1 MIKAIFFDIDGTLV
15 SHTKR
20 DIPEGVLT
28 ALDELRAKGILLF
41 IASGRHISEFPAL
54 PLHDYPFDGY
64 VTQTG
69 QICYNGAFET
79 IYEQPFTDEDTE
91 SLVRMFNER
100 EIPIVLLNDRSLY
113 INVVN
118 EYVVRTQNA
127 INTPVPPVDS
137 YHGEKLYGATVFG
150 ETADIDRV
158 AGSLAECKAS
168 RWNRFA
174 ADIVLSAAGKK
185 NGIRKVLEYYG
196 ISRDEIMAFGD
207 ADNDLDMIEFA
218 GTGVVMGNGTD
229 RMKEIADYVTTSVD
243 EDGVVGA
250 LRHFGLLRK

>member
-79 IYEQPFTDEDTE
+79 IYEQPFTDQDTE

-113 INVVN
+113 INFVN

-127 INTPVPPVDS
+127 INTPIPPIDS

-150 ETADIDRV
+150 EPATIDRV
-158 AGSLAECKAS
+158 EERLTAS
-168 RWNRFA
+168 RATRWNRFA
-174 ADIVLSAAGKK
+174 ADIVLGEAGKE
-185 NGIRKVLEYYG
+185 NGIRKMLDHYG

-207 ADNDLDMIEFA
+207 ADNDLDMISFA
-218 GTGVVMGNGTD
+218 GIGVVMGNGTE
-229 RMKEIADYVTTSVD
+229 RMKELADYVTASVD
-243 EDGVVGA
+243 EGGVVKA
-250 LRHFGLLRK
+250 LRHFGLIE

>member
-15 SHTKR
+15 SHTKK

-113 INVVN
+113 INFVN

-127 INTPVPPVDS
+127 INTPIPPIDS

-150 ETADIDRV
+150 ESATIDRV
-158 AGSLAECKAS
+158 EERLTAS
-168 RWNRFA
+168 RATRWNRFA
-174 ADIVLSAAGKK
+174 ADIVLGEAGKA
-185 NGIRKVLEYYG
+185 NGIRKMLDHYG

-207 ADNDLDMIEFA
+207 ADNDLDMISFA
-218 GTGVVMGNGTD
+218 GIGVVMGNGTE
-229 RMKEIADYVTTSVD
+229 RMKEIADYVTASVD
-243 EDGVVGA
+243 EGGVVEA
-250 LRHFGLLRK
+250 LRHFGLIE

>member
-113 INVVN
+113 INFVN

-127 INTPVPPVDS
+127 INTPIPPIDS

-150 ETADIDRV
+150 ESATIDRV
-158 AGSLAECKAS
+158 EERLTAS
-168 RWNRFA
+168 RATRWNRFA
-174 ADIVLSAAGKK
+174 ADIVLGEAGKE
-185 NGIRKVLEYYG
+185 NGIRKMLDHYG

-207 ADNDLDMIEFA
+207 ADNDLDMISFA
-218 GTGVVMGNGTD
+218 GIGVVMGNGTE
-229 RMKEIADYVTTSVD
+229 RMKEIADYVTASVD
-243 EDGVVGA
+243 EGGVVES
-250 LRHFGLLRK
+250 LRHFGLIE

>member
-113 INVVN
+113 INFVN

-127 INTPVPPVDS
+127 INTPIPPIDS

-150 ETADIDRV
+150 ESATIDRV
-158 AGSLAECKAS
+158 EERLTAS
-168 RWNRFA
+168 RATRWNRFA
-174 ADIVLSAAGKK
+174 ADIVLGEAGKE
-185 NGIRKVLEYYG
+185 NGIRKMLDHYG

-207 ADNDLDMIEFA
+207 ADNDLDMISFA
-218 GTGVVMGNGTD
+218 GIGVVMGNGTE
-229 RMKEIADYVTTSVD
+229 RMKEIADYVTASVD
-243 EDGVVGA
+243 EGGVVEA
-250 LRHFGLLRK
+250 LRHFGLIE

>member
-15 SHTKR
+15 SHTKK

-54 PLHDYPFDGY
+54 PLHDYQFDGY

-113 INVVN
+113 INFVN

-127 INTPVPPVDS
+127 INTPIPPIDS

-150 ETADIDRV
+150 ESATIDRV
-158 AGSLAECKAS
+158 EERLTAS
-168 RWNRFA
+168 RATRWNRFA
-174 ADIVLSAAGKK
+174 ADIVLGEAGKE
-185 NGIRKVLEYYG
+185 NGIRKMLDHYG

-207 ADNDLDMIEFA
+207 ADNDLDMISFA
-218 GTGVVMGNGTD
+218 GIGVVMGNGTE
-229 RMKEIADYVTTSVD
+229 RMKEIADYVTASVD
-243 EDGVVGA
+243 EGGVVEA
-250 LRHFGLLRK
+250 LRHFGLIE

>member
-15 SHTKR
+15 SHTKK

-113 INVVN
+113 INYVN

-127 INTPVPPVDS
+127 INTPIPPIDS

-150 ETADIDRV
+150 ESGTIDRV
-158 AGSLAECKAS
+158 EERLTAS
-168 RWNRFA
+168 RATRWNRFA
-174 ADIVLSAAGKK
+174 ADIVLGEAGKE
-185 NGIRKVLEYYG
+185 NGIRKMLDHYG

-207 ADNDLDMIEFA
+207 ADNDLDMISFA
-218 GTGVVMGNGTD
+218 GIGVVMGNGTE
-229 RMKEIADYVTTSVD
+229 RMKEIADYVTASVD
-243 EDGVVGA
+243 EGGVVEA
-250 LRHFGLLRK
+250 LRHFGLIE

>member
-15 SHTKR
+15 SHTKK

-113 INVVN
+113 INFVN

-127 INTPVPPVDS
+127 INTPVPPVDN

-150 ETADIDRV
+150 ETGTIDRV
-158 AGSLAECKAS
+158 KEHLAAS
-168 RWNRFA
+168 RATRWNRFA
-174 ADIVLSAAGKK
+174 ADIVLGEAGKA
-185 NGIRKVLEYYG
+185 NGIRKMLDHYG

-207 ADNDLDMIEFA
+207 ADNDLDMISFA
-218 GTGVVMGNGTD
+218 GIGVVMGNGTEK
-229 RMKEIADYVTTSVD
+229 MKAIADYVTASVD
-243 EDGVVGA
+243 EGGVVEA
-250 LRHFGLLRK
+250 LRHFGLIE

>member
-64 VTQTG
+64 VTETG

-113 INVVN
+113 INFVN

-127 INTPVPPVDS
+127 INTPIPPIDS

-150 ETADIDRV
+150 ESATIDRV
-158 AGSLAECKAS
+158 EERLTAS
-168 RWNRFA
+168 RATRWNRFA
-174 ADIVLSAAGKK
+174 ADIVLGEAGKE
-185 NGIRKVLEYYG
+185 NGIRKMLDHYG

-207 ADNDLDMIEFA
+207 ADNDLDMISFA
-218 GTGVVMGNGTD
+218 GIGVVMGNGTE
-229 RMKEIADYVTTSVD
+229 RMKEIADYVTASVD
-243 EDGVVGA
+243 EGGVVEA
-250 LRHFGLLRK
+250 LRHFGLIE

>member
-64 VTQTG
+64 VTETG

-113 INVVN
+113 INFVN

-127 INTPVPPVDS
+127 INTPIPPIDS

-150 ETADIDRV
+150 ESATIDRV
-158 AGSLAECKAS
+158 EERLTAS
-168 RWNRFA
+168 RATRWNRFA
-174 ADIVLSAAGKK
+174 ADIVLGEAGKA
-185 NGIRKVLEYYG
+185 NGIRKMLDHYG

-207 ADNDLDMIEFA
+207 ADNDLDMISFA
-218 GTGVVMGNGTD
+218 GIGVVMGNGTE
-229 RMKEIADYVTTSVD
+229 RMKEIADYVTASVD
-243 EDGVVGA
+243 EGGVVKA
-250 LRHFGLLRK
+250 LRHFGLIE

>member
-15 SHTKR
+15 SHTKK

-113 INVVN
+113 INFVN

-127 INTPVPPVDS
+127 INTPIPPIDS

-150 ETADIDRV
+150 ESATIDRV
-158 AGSLAECKAS
+158 EERLTAS
-168 RWNRFA
+168 RATRWNRFA
-174 ADIVLSAAGKK
+174 ADIVLGEAGKE
-185 NGIRKVLEYYG
+185 NGIRKMLDHYG

-207 ADNDLDMIEFA
+207 ADNDLDMISFA
-218 GTGVVMGNGTD
+218 GIGVVMGNGTE
-229 RMKEIADYVTTSVD
+229 RMKEIADYVTASVD
-243 EDGVVGA
+243 EGGVVEA
-250 LRHFGLLRK
+250 LRHFGLIE

>member
-113 INVVN
+113 INFVN

-127 INTPVPPVDS
+127 INTPLPPIDS

-150 ETADIDRV
+150 ESATIDRV
-158 AGSLAECKAS
+158 EERLTAS
-168 RWNRFA
+168 RATRWNRFA
-174 ADIVLSAAGKK
+174 ADIVLGEAGKE
-185 NGIRKVLEYYG
+185 NGIRKMLDHYG

-207 ADNDLDMIEFA
+207 ADNDLDMISFA
-218 GTGVVMGNGTD
+218 GIGVVMGNGTEK
-229 RMKEIADYVTTSVD
+229 MKAIADYVTASVD
-243 EDGVVGA
+243 EGGVVEA
-250 LRHFGLLRK
+250 LRHFGLIE

>member
-15 SHTKR
+15 PHTKR

-28 ALDELRAKGILLF
+28 ALDELWAKGILLF

-79 IYEQPFTDEDTE
+79 IYEQPFTDQDTE

-113 INVVN
+113 INFVN

-127 INTPVPPVDS
+127 INTPIPPIDS

-150 ETADIDRV
+150 ESATIDRV
-158 AGSLAECKAS
+158 EERLTAS
-168 RWNRFA
+168 RATRWNRFA
-174 ADIVLSAAGKK
+174 ADIVLGEAGKE
-185 NGIRKVLEYYG
+185 NGIRKMLDHYG

-207 ADNDLDMIEFA
+207 ADNDLDMISFA
-218 GTGVVMGNGTD
+218 GIGVVMGNGTE
-229 RMKEIADYVTTSVD
+229 RMKELADYVTASVD
-243 EDGVVGA
+243 EGGVVEA
-250 LRHFGLLRK
+250 LRHFGLIE

>member
-1 MIKAIFFDIDGTLV
+1 MIKALFFDIDGTLV
-15 SHTKR
+15 SHTQK
-20 DIPEGVLT
+20 DIPAGVLE
-28 ALDELRAKGILLF
+28 AFDALRADGIKIF
-41 IASGRHISEFPAL
+41 IATGRHISEFKSL

-69 QICYNGAFET
+69 QICYDGAFNPV
-79 IYEQPFTDEDTE
+79 YEQPFTEEDTAR
-91 SLVRMFNER
+91 LVDLYNRK
-100 EIPIVLLNDRSLY
+100 EIPIVLLNERDLY
-113 INVVN
+113 INFVN
-118 EYVVRTQNA
+118 DYVVRTQNA

-243 EDGVVGA
+243 EDGVVEA

>member
-15 SHTKR
+15 SHTKK

-113 INVVN
+113 INFVN

-127 INTPVPPVDS
+127 INTPIPPIDS

-150 ETADIDRV
+150 ESATIDRV
-158 AGSLAECKAS
+158 EERLTAS
-168 RWNRFA
+168 RATRWNRFA
-174 ADIVLSAAGKK
+174 ADIVLGEAGKE
-185 NGIRKVLEYYG
+185 NGIRKMLDHYG

-207 ADNDLDMIEFA
+207 ADNDLDMISFA
-218 GTGVVMGNGTD
+218 GIGVVMGNGTEK
-229 RMKEIADYVTTSVD
+229 MKEIADYVTASVD
-243 EDGVVGA
+243 EGGVVEA
-250 LRHFGLLRK
+250 LRHFGLIE

>member
-113 INVVN
+113 INFVN

-127 INTPVPPVDS
+127 INTPIPPIDS

-150 ETADIDRV
+150 ESATIDRV
-158 AGSLAECKAS
+158 EERLTAS
-168 RWNRFA
+168 RATRWNRFA
-174 ADIVLSAAGKK
+174 ADIVLGEAGKE
-185 NGIRKVLEYYG
+185 NGIRKMLDHYG

-207 ADNDLDMIEFA
+207 ADNDLDMISFA
-218 GTGVVMGNGTD
+218 GIGVVMGNGTEK
-229 RMKEIADYVTTSVD
+229 MKAIADYVTASVD
-243 EDGVVGA
+243 EGGVVEA
-250 LRHFGLLRK
+250 LRHFGLIE

>member
-64 VTQTG
+64 VTETG

-113 INVVN
+113 INFVN

-127 INTPVPPVDS
+127 INTPIPPIDS

-150 ETADIDRV
+150 ESATIDRV
-158 AGSLAECKAS
+158 EERLTAS
-168 RWNRFA
+168 RATRWNRFA
-174 ADIVLSAAGKK
+174 ADIVLGEAGKA
-185 NGIRKVLEYYG
+185 NGIRKMLDHYG

-207 ADNDLDMIEFA
+207 ADNDLDMISFA
-218 GTGVVMGNGTD
+218 GIGVVMGNGTE
-229 RMKEIADYVTTSVD
+229 RMKEIADYVTASVD
-243 EDGVVGA
+243 EGGVVKA
-250 LRHFGLLRK
+250 LRHIGLIE

>member
-15 SHTKR
+15 SHTKK

-113 INVVN
+113 INFVN

-127 INTPVPPVDS
+127 INTPIPPIDS

-150 ETADIDRV
+150 ESATIDRV
-158 AGSLAECKAS
+158 EERLTAS
-168 RWNRFA
+168 RATRWNRFA
-174 ADIVLSAAGKK
+174 ADIVLGEAGKE
-185 NGIRKVLEYYG
+185 NGIRKMLDHYG

-207 ADNDLDMIEFA
+207 ADNDLDMISFA
-218 GTGVVMGNGTD
+218 GIGVVMGNGTE
-229 RMKEIADYVTTSVD
+229 RMKEIADYITASVD
-243 EDGVVGA
+243 EGGVVEA
-250 LRHFGLLRK
+250 LRHFGLIE

>member
-15 SHTKR
+15 SHTKK

-113 INVVN
+113 INFVN

-127 INTPVPPVDS
+127 INTPIPPIDS

-150 ETADIDRV
+150 ESATGWKSALPR
-158 AGSLAECKAS
+158 AGQPDGTAS
-168 RWNRFA
+168 RRILCWEKPAKRTESGKCWT
-174 ADIVLSAAGKK
+174 ITESPGMRSWPSAM
-185 NGIRKVLEYYG
+185 RTM
-196 ISRDEIMAFGD
+196 IS
-207 ADNDLDMIEFA
+207 
-218 GTGVVMGNGTD
+218 T
-229 RMKEIADYVTTSVD
+229 
-243 EDGVVGA
+243 
-250 LRHFGLLRK
+250 

>member
-113 INVVN
+113 INFVN

-127 INTPVPPVDS
+127 INTPIPPIDS

-150 ETADIDRV
+150 ESATIDRV
-158 AGSLAECKAS
+158 EERLTAS
-168 RWNRFA
+168 RATRWNRFA
-174 ADIVLSAAGKK
+174 ADIVLGEAGKA
-185 NGIRKVLEYYG
+185 NGIRKMLDHYG

-207 ADNDLDMIEFA
+207 ADNDLDMISFA
-218 GTGVVMGNGTD
+218 GIGVVMGNGTE
-229 RMKEIADYVTTSVD
+229 RMKEIADYVTASVD
-243 EDGVVGA
+243 EGGVVEA
-250 LRHFGLLRK
+250 LRHFGLIE

>member
-100 EIPIVLLNDRSLY
+100 KIPIVLLNDRSLY
-113 INVVN
+113 INFVN

-127 INTPVPPVDS
+127 INTPLPPIDS

-150 ETADIDRV
+150 ESATIDRV
-158 AGSLAECKAS
+158 EERLTAS
-168 RWNRFA
+168 RATRWNRFA
-174 ADIVLSAAGKK
+174 ADIVLGEAGKE
-185 NGIRKVLEYYG
+185 NGIRKMLDHYG

-207 ADNDLDMIEFA
+207 ADNDLDMISFA
-218 GTGVVMGNGTD
+218 GIGVVMGNGTE
-229 RMKEIADYVTTSVD
+229 KVKAIADYVTASVD
-243 EDGVVGA
+243 EGGVVEA
-250 LRHFGLLRK
+250 LRHFGLIE

>member
-64 VTQTG
+64 VTETG

-113 INVVN
+113 INFVN

-127 INTPVPPVDS
+127 INTPIPPIDS

-150 ETADIDRV
+150 ESATIDRV
-158 AGSLAECKAS
+158 EERLTAS
-168 RWNRFA
+168 RATRWNRFA

-243 EDGVVGA
+243 EDGVVEA
-250 LRHFGLLRK
+250 LRHFGLIE

>member
-15 SHTKR
+15 SHTKK

-64 VTQTG
+64 VTETG

-113 INVVN
+113 INFVN

-127 INTPVPPVDS
+127 INTPIPPIDS

-150 ETADIDRV
+150 ESATIDRV
-158 AGSLAECKAS
+158 EERLTAS
-168 RWNRFA
+168 RATRWNRFA
-174 ADIVLSAAGKK
+174 ADIVLGEAGKE
-185 NGIRKVLEYYG
+185 NGIRKMLDHYG

-207 ADNDLDMIEFA
+207 ADNDLDMISFA
-218 GTGVVMGNGTD
+218 GIGVVMGNGTE
-229 RMKEIADYVTTSVD
+229 RMKEIADYITASVD
-243 EDGVVGA
+243 EGGVVEA
-250 LRHFGLLRK
+250 LRHFGLIE

>member
-113 INVVN
+113 INFVN

-127 INTPVPPVDS
+127 INTPIPPIDS

-150 ETADIDRV
+150 ESATIDRV
-158 AGSLAECKAS
+158 EERLTAS
-168 RWNRFA
+168 RATRWNRFA
-174 ADIVLSAAGKK
+174 ADIVLREAGKE
-185 NGIRKVLEYYG
+185 NGIRKMLDHYG

-207 ADNDLDMIEFA
+207 ADNDLDMISFA
-218 GTGVVMGNGTD
+218 GIGVVMGNGTEK
-229 RMKEIADYVTTSVD
+229 MKEIADYVTASVD
-243 EDGVVGA
+243 EGGVVEA
-250 LRHFGLLRK
+250 LRHFGLIE

>member
-15 SHTKR
+15 SHTKK

-64 VTQTG
+64 VTETG

-113 INVVN
+113 INFVN

-127 INTPVPPVDS
+127 INTPIPPIDS

-150 ETADIDRV
+150 ESATIDRV
-158 AGSLAECKAS
+158 EERLTAS
-168 RWNRFA
+168 RATRWNRFA
-174 ADIVLSAAGKK
+174 ADIVLGEAGKE
-185 NGIRKVLEYYG
+185 NGIRKMLDHYG

-207 ADNDLDMIEFA
+207 ADNDLDMISFA
-218 GTGVVMGNGTD
+218 GIGVVMGNGTE
-229 RMKEIADYVTTSVD
+229 RMKEIADYVTASVD
-243 EDGVVGA
+243 EGGVVEA
-250 LRHFGLLRK
+250 LRHFGLIE

>member
-79 IYEQPFTDEDTE
+79 IYEQPFTDQDTE

-113 INVVN
+113 INFVN

-127 INTPVPPVDS
+127 INTPIPPIDS

-150 ETADIDRV
+150 ESATIDRV
-158 AGSLAECKAS
+158 EERLTAS
-168 RWNRFA
+168 RATRWNRFA
-174 ADIVLSAAGKK
+174 ADIVLGEAGKE
-185 NGIRKVLEYYG
+185 NGIRKMLDHYG

-207 ADNDLDMIEFA
+207 ADNDLDMISFA
-218 GTGVVMGNGTD
+218 GIGVVMGNGTEK
-229 RMKEIADYVTTSVD
+229 MKEIADYVTASVD
-243 EDGVVGA
+243 EGGVVKA
-250 LRHFGLLRK
+250 LRHFGLIE

>member
-79 IYEQPFTDEDTE
+79 IYEQPFTDQDTE

-113 INVVN
+113 INFVN

-127 INTPVPPVDS
+127 INTPIPPIDS

-150 ETADIDRV
+150 ESATIDRV
-158 AGSLAECKAS
+158 EERLTAS
-168 RWNRFA
+168 RATRWNRFA
-174 ADIVLSAAGKK
+174 ADIVLGEAGKE
-185 NGIRKVLEYYG
+185 NGIRKMLDHYG

-207 ADNDLDMIEFA
+207 ADNDLDMISFA
-218 GTGVVMGNGTD
+218 GIGVVMGNGTEK
-229 RMKEIADYVTTSVD
+229 MKEIADYVTASVD
-243 EDGVVGA
+243 EGGVVEA
-250 LRHFGLLRK
+250 LRHFGLIE

>member
-64 VTQTG
+64 VTETG

-113 INVVN
+113 INFVN

-127 INTPVPPVDS
+127 INTPIPPIES

-150 ETADIDRV
+150 ESATIDRV
-158 AGSLAECKAS
+158 EERLTAS
-168 RWNRFA
+168 RATRWNRFA
-174 ADIVLSAAGKK
+174 ADIVLGEAGKA
-185 NGIRKVLEYYG
+185 NGIRKMLDHYG

-207 ADNDLDMIEFA
+207 ADNDLDMISFA
-218 GTGVVMGNGTD
+218 GIGVVMGNGTE
-229 RMKEIADYVTTSVD
+229 RMKEIADYVTASVD
-243 EDGVVGA
+243 EGGVVKA
-250 LRHFGLLRK
+250 LRHFGLIE

>member
-64 VTQTG
+64 VTETG

-113 INVVN
+113 INFVN

-127 INTPVPPVDS
+127 INTPIPPIDS

-150 ETADIDRV
+150 ESATIDRV
-158 AGSLAECKAS
+158 EERLTAS
-168 RWNRFA
+168 RATRWNRFA
-174 ADIVLSAAGKK
+174 ADIVLGEAGKA
-185 NGIRKVLEYYG
+185 NGIRKMLDHYG

-207 ADNDLDMIEFA
+207 ADNDLDMISFA
-218 GTGVVMGNGTD
+218 GIGVVMGNGTE
-229 RMKEIADYVTTSVD
+229 RMKEIADYVTASVD
-243 EDGVVGA
+243 EGGVVEA
-250 LRHFGLLRK
+250 LRHFGLIE

>member
-127 INTPVPPVDS
+127 INTPIPPIDS

-150 ETADIDRV
+150 ESATIDRV
-158 AGSLAECKAS
+158 EERLAAS
-168 RWNRFA
+168 RATRWNRFA
-174 ADIVLSAAGKK
+174 ADIVLGEAGKE
-185 NGIRKVLEYYG
+185 NGIRKMLDHYG

-207 ADNDLDMIEFA
+207 ADNDLDMISFA
-218 GTGVVMGNGTD
+218 GIGVVMGNGTEK
-229 RMKEIADYVTTSVD
+229 MKAIADYVTASVD
-243 EDGVVGA
+243 EGGVVEA
-250 LRHFGLLRK
+250 RRHFGLIE